1 MKRAQS
7 RGIEEG
13 VAIRTLK
20 SNQAKSRL
28 ALCKAHIFTTAH
40 LALQTAFVK
49 AHRPEEFQAMASLL
63 RSESLH

>member
-7 RGIEEG
+7 NGIEEG
-13 VAIRTLK
+13 VFSRTLK
-20 SNQAKSRL
+20 SVQAKSRH

-49 AHRPEEFQAMASLL
+49 AHRPDEFQAMASVL
-63 RSESLH
+63 RSEMLH